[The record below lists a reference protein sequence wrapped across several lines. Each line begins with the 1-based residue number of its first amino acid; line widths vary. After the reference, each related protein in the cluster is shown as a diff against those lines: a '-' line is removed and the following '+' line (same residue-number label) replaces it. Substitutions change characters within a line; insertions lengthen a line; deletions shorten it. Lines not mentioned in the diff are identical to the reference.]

1 MAKGPL
7 SPEVVRLAM
16 DVEALSVR
24 GNHDHEVVRQRLL
37 HMDARAVRSAN
48 ARAAAAA
55 AAAATTTTTTTVSAS
70 QYSDLHQQQLPLP
83 THMHRR
89 IAMLLSSKEAA
100 WLAQLP
106 YFVRSEDL
114 GAVFVHAGLQ
124 SALPLEHQDQWV
136 MMTIRSL
143 LPSGRATS
151 R

>member
-1 MAKGPL
+1 
-7 SPEVVRLAM
+7 
-16 DVEALSVR
+16 
-24 GNHDHEVVRQRLL
+24 
-37 HMDARAVRSAN
+37 
-48 ARAAAAA
+48 
-55 AAAATTTTTTTVSAS
+55 
-70 QYSDLHQQQLPLP
+70 
-83 THMHRR
+83 MHRR

-151 R
+151 RLEREHKIVILLLFSLSLIDYAMSKLCNADICDELSIYFLYFVLLRQMTFILGV